1 MRDISNKV
9 ISFRIAIASSF
20 LEMSS
25 DLIELVKENE
35 GPKKDIIPT
44 AKAAAYLAVKNTATV
59 IPHCHPIPIEDVTV
73 DINYEDKGLKVLV
86 EVKTAYKTG
95 CEIEAMHGAQIA
107 ALTIYDML
115 KPLDKSIVIKETKL
129 ESKKGGKSDFKNQLI
144 DGLKIA
150 VIVISDSVSAGSKQD
165 LAGKS
170 IVDQLETLNA
180 TCSAYHIVADEANE
194 IEAQIKTLTDDDF
207 NLIITTGGTGLS
219 PRDITP
225 ETVRPLLDRE
235 IEGVMEAARSYG
247 QQKTPYAMLSRG
259 VAGMIKKTVI
269 LTLPGSTRGARESMD
284 ALFPYLFHLFKV
296 QKKAYQ
302 HHDIDNK

>member
-1 MRDISNKV
+1 MARIVGLKKGNKYLRDISNKI

-25 DLIELVKENE
+25 ELIELVKSNS

-73 DINYEDKGLKVLV
+73 DILFEDQGLKVLV

-129 ESKKGGKSDFKNQLI
+129 ESKKGGKSDFKKQVI
-144 DGLKIA
+144 EGLKIA

-165 LAGKS
+165 KAGKS
-170 IVDQLETLNA
+170 IVEQLEALNT
-180 TCSAYHIVADEANE
+180 TCSAYKIVADEPKD
-194 IEAQIKTLTDDDF
+194 IEAQVKNLTNEEYD
-207 NLIITTGGTGLS
+207 LIITTGGTGLS
-219 PRDITP
+219 PRDLTP
-225 ETVRPLLDRE
+225 ETIRPLLDRE
-235 IEGVMEAARSYG
+235 IEGVMEAAS
-247 QQKTPYAMLSRG
+247 
-259 VAGMIKKTVI
+259 
-269 LTLPGSTRGARESMD
+269 
-284 ALFPYLFHLFKV
+284 
-296 QKKAYQ
+296 
-302 HHDIDNK
+302 DIPAFAI